1 MNCTEARALLHA
13 YLDDELDAP
22 RSAEIA
28 RHLDGCAE
36 CAARYRVLENMQ
48 RSLRAPQL
56 RHAAPPGMTMRIR
69 ANLPADAPAQIS
81 KRSWHWPALGAALAA
96 SLLLAIAVAGWQAL
110 QLRAHRADALVAE
123 AVSDH
128 VRSLLASHL
137 IDVRSS
143 DRHTVK
149 PWFDGRLDFSPQV
162 KDLGAQGFE
171 LIGGRL
177 DVLGDERVAA
187 LVYKRHL
194 HMINLFQWPANGA
207 SDSREPK
214 EQTRNGYHAI
224 GWREGGMRF
233 LAVSDTADLDAF
245 VQDFRAAEPLRSEP
259 R

>member
-1 MNCTEARALLHA
+1 
-13 YLDDELDAP
+13 
-22 RSAEIA
+22 
-28 RHLDGCAE
+28 
-36 CAARYRVLENMQ
+36 
-48 RSLRAPQL
+48 
-56 RHAAPPGMTMRIR
+56 
-69 ANLPADAPAQIS
+69 
-81 KRSWHWPALGAALAA
+81 
-96 SLLLAIAVAGWQAL
+96 
-110 QLRAHRADALVAE
+110 LRAHDADALVTQ

-128 VRSLLASHL
+128 VRSLLAAHL

-143 DRHTVK
+143 DQHTVK

-162 KDLGAQGFE
+162 KDLDAQGFE

-207 SDSREPK
+207 ASEPT

-224 GWREGGMRF
+224 GWREDGMQF
-233 LAVSDTADLDAF
+233 LAVSDTADLNAF
-245 VQDFRAAEPLRSEP
+245 VQDFRAAVPLGSEP

>member
-28 RHLDGCAE
+28 QHLATCAE
-36 CAARYRVLENMQ
+36 CMARYRALEDLQ
-48 RSLRAPQL
+48 RSLRAPHL
-56 RHAAPPGMTMRIR
+56 RHAAP
-69 ANLPADAPAQIS
+69 
-81 KRSWHWPALGAALAA
+81 AALAA
-96 SLLLAIAVAGWQAL
+96 SIRAHLPDDAPARSHRRTWQWPALSAALAALLLLAIAVAGWQAA

-128 VRSLLASHL
+128 VRSLLAAHL

-162 KDLGAQGFE
+162 KDLDAQGFE

-207 SDSREPK
+207 SDSRQPT
-214 EQTRNGYHAI
+214 EQARNGYRAL
-224 GWREGGMRF
+224 GWREGGMQF

-245 VQDFRAAEPLRSEP
+245 AQDFRAAEPLRSEP

>member
-22 RSAEIA
+22 RSMEIA
-28 RHLDGCAE
+28 QHLAT
-36 CAARYRVLENMQ
+36 CAACTERYRALENLQ
-48 RSLRAPQL
+48 HSLRAPQL
-56 RHAAPPGMTMRIR
+56 RYAAPTALAARIR
-69 ANLPADAPAQIS
+69 SHLPASAPGPFPARPWQ
-81 KRSWHWPALGAALAA
+81 WPALSAALAA
-96 SLLLAIAVAGWQAL
+96 SLLLAIAVAGWQAA
-110 QLRAHRADALVAE
+110 QLRAHRTDALVTE

-162 KDLGAQGFE
+162 KDLDAQGFE

-207 SDSREPK
+207 SDSRQPT
-214 EQTRNGYHAI
+214 EQARNGYRAL
-224 GWREGGMRF
+224 GWREGGMQF

-245 VQDFRAAEPLRSEP
+245 VQDFRAAVPLASEP

>member
-1 MNCTEARALLHA
+1 MNCTESRALLHA
-13 YLDDELDAP
+13 YMDDELDAA

-28 RHLDGCAE
+28 WHLDD
-36 CAARYRVLENMQ
+36 CAACGTRYRALETLQ

-56 RHAAPPGMTMRIR
+56 RHATPPGLVTRIR
-69 ANLPADAPAQIS
+69 ANFPGEVTARLHRRIWD
-81 KRSWHWPALGAALAA
+81 WPALSATLAV
-96 SLLLAIAVAGWQAL
+96 LLLIAITVGGWQAV
-110 QLRAHRADALVAE
+110 QLRAHPTDALVTE

-171 LIGGRL
+171 LVGGRL
-177 DVLGDERVAA
+177 DLLGDERVAA

-194 HMINLFQWPANGA
+194 HMINLFQWPLNGA
-207 SDSREPK
+207 VAKQPSG
-214 EQTRNGYHAI
+214 QTRNGYHAI
-224 GWREGGMRF
+224 GWREGGMQF

-245 VQDFRAAEPLRSEP
+245 VQDFRAAEALGTEP

>member
-13 YLDDELDAP
+13 YLDDELDAA

-28 RHLDGCAE
+28 QHLSACAE
-36 CAARYRVLENMQ
+36 CMARYRTLEKLQ
-48 RSLRAPQL
+48 QSLRVPRL
-56 RHAAPPGMTMRIR
+56 RHAAPPALAARIR
-69 ANLPADAPAQIS
+69 AHLPDDAPARIQ
-81 KRSWHWPALGAALAA
+81 RRMWQWPALSAALAA
-96 SLLLAIAVAGWQAL
+96 SLLIAVAIAGWQAV
-110 QLRAHRADALVAE
+110 QLRAHGTDALVTE

-143 DRHTVK
+143 DQHTVK

-207 SDSREPK
+207 SSEEPK
-214 EQTRNGYHAI
+214 EQSRNGYHAI
-224 GWREGGMRF
+224 FWREGGMQF
-233 LAVSDTADLDAF
+233 LAVSDTADLNAF
-245 VQDFRAAEPLRSEP
+245 VQDFRAAAALGSEP

>member
-1 MNCTEARALLHA
+1 MNCTEARALLHG
-13 YLDDELDAP
+13 YLDDELDAA

-28 RHLDGCAE
+28 QHLSTCAE
-36 CAARYRVLENMQ
+36 CMARYRALENLQ
-48 RSLRAPQL
+48 QSLRMPHL
-56 RHAAPPGMTMRIR
+56 RHAAPSALAARIR
-69 ANLPADAPAQIS
+69 AHLPDETPVRMQR
-81 KRSWHWPALGAALAA
+81 RSWRWPALSAALAA
-96 SLLLAIAVAGWQAL
+96 SLLIAVAITGWQAV
-110 QLRAHRADALVAE
+110 QLRAHGADALVTE

-128 VRSLLASHL
+128 VRSLLAAHL

-143 DRHTVK
+143 DQHTVK

-207 SDSREPK
+207 ASEEPT

-224 GWREGGMRF
+224 GWREGGMQF
-233 LAVSDTADLDAF
+233 LAVSDTADLNAF
-245 VQDFRAAEPLRSEP
+245 VQDFRAAVPLGSEP

>member
-13 YLDDELDAP
+13 YLDDELDAA

-28 RHLDGCAE
+28 RHLDACAA
-36 CAARYRVLENMQ
+36 CAARYRVLETMQ
-48 RSLRAPQL
+48 RALRVPQL
-56 RHAAPPGMTMRIR
+56 RHAAPPGLAMRIR
-69 ANLPADAPAQIS
+69 AQLPQDAPARRPRAHWQ
-81 KRSWHWPALGAALAA
+81 WPALSAALAA
-96 SLLLAIAVAGWQAL
+96 LLLLAIAVAGWQAA
-110 QLRAHRADALVAE
+110 QLRAHRADNLVAE

-207 SDSREPK
+207 SDSREPM
-214 EQTRNGYHAI
+214 EQARNGYRAL
-224 GWREGGMRF
+224 GWREGGMQF

-245 VQDFRAAEPLRSEP
+245 VQDFRAAEPLKSEP